1 MTVFPLTGCGVLYY
15 VDQLHTNVNNTEN
28 LPPSQK
34 QSYNLIGPFE
44 FQNLL
49 QIRYTGQV
57 GSFNLPGIM
66 TQNRVNTKGK
76 SKSSVQY
83 AMHHK
88 LFFVLHFVHFFF
100 KGELGISTEVWYIIV
115 WVNRRC
121 MVAQFN
127 KQKIKAID
135 GRSLPI
141 WCQIKICLIILK
153 LFLSCREPSWT
164 FSMSVLKM
172 CPCRCILS
180 WYRKNRTQLYLYFTQ
195 KKSRH
200 FSYFVTHAYLNCVK
214 RRSLAFLNTEDF
226 YSYH

>member
-1 MTVFPLTGCGVLYY
+1 MTVFPLTACGVLYY

-88 LFFVLHFVHFFF
+88 LFL
-100 KGELGISTEVWYIIV
+100 
-115 WVNRRC
+115 C
-121 MVAQFN
+121 
-127 KQKIKAID
+127 
-135 GRSLPI
+135 
-141 WCQIKICLIILK
+141 
-153 LFLSCREPSWT
+153 
-164 FSMSVLKM
+164 
-172 CPCRCILS
+172 CILCIFFQRGTWDLDRS
-180 WYRKNRTQLYLYFTQ
+180 MVY
-195 KKSRH
+195 
-200 FSYFVTHAYLNCVK
+200 NCLSK
-214 RRSLAFLNTEDF
+214 QEM
-226 YSYH
+226 YGCPI

>member
-1 MTVFPLTGCGVLYY
+1 MKLSCVLLKKICCIFAAKSSQLSFHVICFSFNKLGLTWYFIRHSLNPFSREQPTSNKILIIPTANFGTMTVFPLTSCGVLYY

-76 SKSSVQY
+76 SKSGVQY
-83 AMHHK
+83 AIMICTTS
-88 LFFVLHFVHFFF
+88 FFLRCILCIFL
-100 KGELGISTEVWYIIV
+100 KGEFGISTKVWYIIV
-115 WVNRRC
+115 SACARC

-141 WCQIKICLIILK
+141 
-153 LFLSCREPSWT
+153 
-164 FSMSVLKM
+164 
-172 CPCRCILS
+172 
-180 WYRKNRTQLYLYFTQ
+180 
-195 KKSRH
+195 
-200 FSYFVTHAYLNCVK
+200 
-214 RRSLAFLNTEDF
+214 
-226 YSYH
+226 

>member
-1 MTVFPLTGCGVLYY
+1 MKLSRVLLKKICCIFAAKSSQLSFHVICFSFNKLDLTWYFIRHSLNPFSREQPTSNKILIIPTANFGTMTVFPLTSCGVLYY

-88 LFFVLHFVHFFF
+88 LFFALHFVHFF
-100 KGELGISTEVWYIIV
+100 KRGIWDLNKS
-115 WVNRRC
+115 
-121 MVAQFN
+121 MV
-127 KQKIKAID
+127 
-135 GRSLPI
+135 
-141 WCQIKICLIILK
+141 
-153 LFLSCREPSWT
+153 
-164 FSMSVLKM
+164 
-172 CPCRCILS
+172 
-180 WYRKNRTQLYLYFTQ
+180 Y
-195 KKSRH
+195 
-200 FSYFVTHAYLNCVK
+200 NCVCMC
-214 RRSLAFLNTEDF
+214 EM
-226 YSYH
+226 YGCPI

>member
-1 MTVFPLTGCGVLYY
+1 MTVFPLTGCWVLYY

-76 SKSSVQY
+76 SKSGVQY
-83 AMHHK
+83 AIMICTTS
-88 LFFVLHFVHFFF
+88 FFLRCILCIFL
-100 KGELGISTEVWYIIV
+100 KGEFGISTKVWYIIV
-115 WVNRRC
+115 SACARC

-141 WCQIKICLIILK
+141 WCQ
-153 LFLSCREPSWT
+153 
-164 FSMSVLKM
+164 
-172 CPCRCILS
+172 
-180 WYRKNRTQLYLYFTQ
+180 
-195 KKSRH
+195 
-200 FSYFVTHAYLNCVK
+200 K
-214 RRSLAFLNTEDF
+214 R
-226 YSYH
+226 YV

>member
-76 SKSSVQY
+76 SKSIVYS
-83 AMHHK
+83 MPCTTS
-88 LFFVLHFVHFFF
+88 FFLRCILCIFFL

-141 WCQIKICLIILK
+141 WCQ
-153 LFLSCREPSWT
+153 
-164 FSMSVLKM
+164 
-172 CPCRCILS
+172 
-180 WYRKNRTQLYLYFTQ
+180 
-195 KKSRH
+195 
-200 FSYFVTHAYLNCVK
+200 K
-214 RRSLAFLNTEDF
+214 R
-226 YSYH
+226 YV